1 MIVYQSLV
9 DSHVNS
15 LTYNMN
21 SVITNFANDYIRISQ
36 GFVTST
42 ISVVNAY
49 IRFNNGSTAG
59 KLKLYAYLQSLNGVS
74 KVRSEFYG
82 IELIE
87 PTETPLVEE
96 VVTPV
101 VEEVKEVKEVVVVMS
116 DYERMCLE
124 LKEKKMEQAR
134 MMQETRLME
143 QKKMEERKLALKQSE
158 KEKDRNLTKELEL
171 MKIQFKSECF
181 NKSMEFQKEVN
192 NQNRY
197 LSAGFVD
204 RKTEYVTLGTASN
217 VHIEYDSALD
227 NLNEMKYD
235 IDVKKPIEQCFIISK
250 LDTNEISNEIKQKI
264 AEEYESVN
272 AIVDEIEV
280 KDSNNTKTYIEI
292 SSNEIK
298 RLKDIETEARLYSR
312 VHTKV
317 YNRCL
322 EENTKM
328 NDKIARKSLLP
339 AMDYVVTENNI
350 RSDNANNVLIDCYC
364 CQTTLNIKDAHR
376 SHIVA
381 KELGGSCDK
390 SNIRVCCKACN
401 LDMGIMDLEVY
412 KSSKSKLL

>member
-1 MIVYQSLV
+1 
-9 DSHVNS
+9 
-15 LTYNMN
+15 
-21 SVITNFANDYIRISQ
+21 
-36 GFVTST
+36 
-42 ISVVNAY
+42 
-49 IRFNNGSTAG
+49 
-59 KLKLYAYLQSLNGVS
+59 
-74 KVRSEFYG
+74 
-82 IELIE
+82 
-87 PTETPLVEE
+87 
-96 VVTPV
+96 
-101 VEEVKEVKEVVVVMS
+101 
-116 DYERMCLE
+116 
-124 LKEKKMEQAR
+124 
-134 MMQETRLME
+134 
-143 QKKMEERKLALKQSE
+143 
-158 KEKDRNLTKELEL
+158 

-235 IDVKKPIEQCFIISK
+235 IDVKKPIEQCFKDQSIELTMVDETITKAIPLSSMINIHQLIISK

-364 CQTTLNIKDAHR
+364 CKTTLNIKDAHR